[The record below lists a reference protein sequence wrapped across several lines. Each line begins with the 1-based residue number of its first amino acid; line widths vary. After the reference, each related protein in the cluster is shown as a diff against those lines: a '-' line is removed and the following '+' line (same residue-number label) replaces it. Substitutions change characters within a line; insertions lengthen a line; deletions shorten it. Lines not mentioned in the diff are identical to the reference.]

1 MNHFAAYS
9 PTLGLRKDF
18 PSILLDKAF
27 TPDAQNIQYWNGE
40 IRSAKMRRKE
50 FLRQG
55 IACATVSETAIEL
68 TGDKTAQVPDGCD
81 ILLYTEDGQY
91 AEVFEAIQAAYADG
105 TTTINPNASSEAT
118 FGAGEK
124 VMMFT
129 AGMEDDPTEYAF
141 GQVPVPDGN
150 PVIRHHSHIT
160 DDGTEYAFAFT
171 KRNVYLWFTVSQ
183 EWICAYAASADS
195 EWSSASFHGVLIITN
210 DIPEDGI
217 RVWDGTKIEADSF
230 DLLDTTIGPGV
241 TITNA
246 KFVTEFENHVI
257 LGNYGLSNGDDYTNG
272 IIFSDLDDHTNWRQ
286 DEVNDA
292 GALFVEGK
300 GALDGGFGR
309 KGSELYVFKDSSIRI
324 YWYTA
329 NDLVFA
335 SRPYGANVGTIC
347 PDSIVNDKEGGLYF
361 YASDLTFREVDLGVI
376 SRPINEDARMIVQTA
391 SILSKIR
398 ATYIGE
404 YEELWWAVPYGAN
417 ATGNNRVFCY
427 KNGVWSQRIIDV
439 SAFGTYR
446 QNDTWTWDTLPFAS
460 WDEWD
465 WPSWDSPESVSDW
478 PIDLASDYTG
488 FVYNAHGSYSDK
500 GETVTAYFVLATD
513 LADLQAM
520 RWFKRLLAMY
530 LVIQKSGSEALTVE
544 VKRDNEPYWQDAGTV
559 TVASQAND
567 ILTERVSKE
576 GGIDFRAKRFQIKV
590 SSTSSLFRFIGIEF
604 NYLISGER

>member
-1 MNHFAAYS
+1 MKHFAAYS

-50 FLRQG
+50 FLRDSHE
-55 IACATVSETAIEL
+55 CTVVGNDTLLIS
-68 TGDKTAQVPDGCD
+68 GDKTAQFPDGCD
-81 ILLYTEDGQY
+81 VLLYSEDGEY
-91 AEVFEAIQAAYADG
+91 AEVFKSVQVSELNG
-105 TTTINPNASSEAT
+105 STIIHPDASSEAT
-118 FGAGEK
+118 FGAGER
-124 VMMFT
+124 VIRLT
-129 AGMEDDPTEYAF
+129 AGMSEDPTAYAF
-141 GQVPVPDGN
+141 GQVPMPDGN

-171 KRNVYLWFTVSQ
+171 KRNVYLWTTVSQ
-183 EWICAYAASADS
+183 EWLCVFTATGDC
-195 EWSSASFHGVLIITN
+195 EWSSASFHGYLIITN
-210 DIPEDGI
+210 DLD
-217 RVWDGTKIEADSF
+217 RVQVWSGRVEANSF
-230 DLLDTTIGPGV
+230 SDLDTTIGPGV
-241 TITNA
+241 YISQA

-257 LGNYGLSNGDDYTNG
+257 LGNYVLSNGEDYTNG

-286 DEVNDA
+286 DQVNDA

-300 GALDGGFGR
+300 GALVGGFGR
-309 KGSELYVFKDSSIRI
+309 KGSELYVFKDSSVRI

-329 NDLVFA
+329 TDLVFA
-335 SRPYGANVGTIC
+335 SRAYERNVGTIC
-347 PDSIVNDKEGGLYF
+347 PDSIVNDKDGNLYF
-361 YASDLTFREVDLGVI
+361 YASDLTFREVDLGII
-376 SRPINEDARMIVQTA
+376 SRPINEEARMIVQTTD
-391 SILSKIR
+391 ILSKMR
-398 ATYIGE
+398 GTYIAE
-404 YEELWWAVPYGAN
+404 YEELWWAVPYGAD

-427 KNGVWSQRIIDV
+427 KNGVWSQRIMDV

-446 QNDTWTWDTLPFAS
+446 QDETWTWDTLPFAS

-465 WPSWDSPESVSDW
+465 WPSWDSPAAVSDW

-488 FVYNAHGSYSDK
+488 FVYNSHGSYSDK
-500 GETVTAYFVLATD
+500 GQPVTAYFVLSTD

-544 VKRDNEPYWQDAGTV
+544 VKRDNEPYWQPAGTV

-567 ILTERVSKE
+567 VLTERVSAP
-576 GGIDFRAKRFQIKV
+576 GGVDFRAKRFQIKV
-590 SSTSSLFRFIGIEF
+590 SSTSSLFRFLGIEF
-604 NYLISGER
+604 DYVMSGER